1 MTETNVNKSKNKRY
15 YWLKLNNTY
24 FNQLEQKK
32 MRRQEHGKDM
42 QIIYL
47 RMMLLSIDKG
57 GFIYYQGV
65 YDTIEEELAEEFSED
80 VELVRATLKYL
91 SENNMMTLNENSD
104 CFLPQAVEC
113 TGSES
118 YSAERMRRMR
128 KKSKVSQCD
137 ADVTACDAS
146 VTAGDEEIEKELD
159 KEIENRERVDYQQIA
174 DLYNE
179 TCVSF
184 PRLTKLSDSRKKA
197 IRARLK
203 QYGLDDFR
211 RMFEIAESS
220 DFLKGKNNKN
230 WSATFDWMVKD
241 ANMAKILDGNYN
253 DKKEGG
259 DNGEQNGEAGGSTLY
274 QNLVLLGYRG
284 REEDIQLSDKFTDG
298 PFG

>member
-1 MTETNVNKSKNKRY
+1 MGDSSKNKRY

-80 VELVRATLKYL
+80 VELVRDTLKYL

-128 KKSKVSQCD
+128 EKAKASHCYT
-137 ADVTACDAS
+137 DVTAGDTC
-146 VTAGDEEIEKELD
+146 VTAGDEEIEKELDKEID

-203 QYGLDDFR
+203 QYSADDFR
-211 RMFEIAESS
+211 HMFELAESS
-220 DFLKGKNNKN
+220 DFLKGKNDRN
-230 WSATFDWMVKD
+230 WSATFDWMIKD
-241 ANMAKILDGNYN
+241 ANMAKILDGNYSS
-253 DKKEGG
+253 KKEK
-259 DNGEQNGEAGGSTLY
+259 
-274 QNLVLLGYRG
+274 
-284 REEDIQLSDKFTDG
+284 EENDYSDWKEPEYYKNFYPTPSPDD
-298 PFG
+298 PFK

>member
-1 MTETNVNKSKNKRY
+1 
-15 YWLKLNNTY
+15 
-24 FNQLEQKK
+24 
-32 MRRQEHGKDM
+32 
-42 QIIYL
+42 
-47 RMMLLSIDKG
+47 
-57 GFIYYQGV
+57 
-65 YDTIEEELAEEFSED
+65 
-80 VELVRATLKYL
+80 
-91 SENNMMTLNENSD
+91 MMTLNENSD

>member
-1 MTETNVNKSKNKRY
+1 MSNSGNKGFIIYYDNEIIVCRLSDSEAGKLFKSLFPYATEHIRPDFESSPALAMAFDVLSLAIDRNAEWYKEKCSKNR
-15 YWLKLNNTY
+15 
-24 FNQLEQKK
+24 
-32 MRRQEHGKDM
+32 
-42 QIIYL
+42 
-47 RMMLLSIDKG
+47 
-57 GFIYYQGV
+57 
-65 YDTIEEELAEEFSED
+65 
-80 VELVRATLKYL
+80 
-91 SENNMMTLNENSD
+91 ENNMKRWNKGNMTEYDRKQSD
-104 CFLPQAVEC
+104 TTEYGRVPNKE
-113 TGSES
+113 
-118 YSAERMRRMR
+118 
-128 KKSKVSQCD
+128 KDK
-137 ADVTACDAS
+137 
-146 VTAGDEEIEKELD
+146 EKEKNKN
-159 KEIENRERVDYQQIA
+159 KEKEKEKDNINYQQIA

-203 QYGLDDFR
+203 QYSVDDFR
-211 RMFEIAESS
+211 RMFEMAESS

-241 ANMAKILDGNYN
+241 ANMAKILDGNYS
-253 DKKEGG
+253 DKKEGD

>member
-1 MTETNVNKSKNKRY
+1 MTETNANKNKRY

-80 VELVRATLKYL
+80 VELVRDTLKYL

-128 KKSKVSQCD
+128 KKAKVLQCD

-159 KEIENRERVDYQQIA
+159 KEIENRERVDYQQIT

-184 PRLTKLSDSRKKA
+184 PRLTKLSDSRKRA

-203 QYGLDDFR
+203 QYSVDDFR
-211 RMFEIAESS
+211 RMFELAESS
-220 DFLKGKNNKN
+220 DFLKGKNGKN

-241 ANMAKILDGNYN
+241 ANMAKILDGNYSE
-253 DKKEGG
+253 KKEGG
-259 DNGEQNGEAGGSTLY
+259 DNGEQNGETGGSTLY

-284 REEDIQLSDKFTDG
+284 REEDIKLSDKFSDG
-298 PFG
+298 PFS